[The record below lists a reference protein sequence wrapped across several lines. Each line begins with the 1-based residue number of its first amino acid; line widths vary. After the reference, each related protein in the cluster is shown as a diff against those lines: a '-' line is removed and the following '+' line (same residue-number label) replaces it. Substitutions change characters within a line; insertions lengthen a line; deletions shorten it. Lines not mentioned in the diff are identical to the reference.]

1 MTCMS
6 RNIMFAGG
14 IPADSTEEVY
24 SLLAEAVGD
33 RAISWPDGENTP
45 ARLKWIGG
53 VNKRVLTPAECFEIV
68 DDRDVPKPAVHDEEG
83 RHRLRIRPGA
93 TVDLRGRLPYAQ
105 DAIDSYAVFTRMK
118 KEGTIPADTLF
129 QVSVPGAHDV
139 VSISFAYYE
148 EWPVAIAAW
157 QEALQDE
164 YRRILEVIPADEL
177 CIQIDYCTE
186 LDHIGGAWAKLLP
199 WVPDLPAEELFERY
213 TSLEYIG
220 PHLAGLSEEVRIG
233 FHICCG
239 TAPYYPVQPLDT
251 IDLPVRLAN
260 AIQAASGNKVN
271 YFHVPAMQDSG
282 DEYFAPLADLTTGDA
297 TIYLGIEVNDG
308 AEEMERRA
316 ASARKFLP
324 EFGVAHYCGYMWNKE
339 IMPGLLKDLRTGAD
353 HQADAVAG

>member
-118 KEGTIPADTLF
+118 NEGKIPADTLF

-199 WVPDLPAEELFERY
+199 WVPDLTAEELFERY

-220 PHLAGLSEEVRIG
+220 PHLAGLPEEVRIG

-271 YFHVPAMQDSG
+271 YFHMPAMQDSG

-316 ASARKFLP
+316 ASVRKFLP